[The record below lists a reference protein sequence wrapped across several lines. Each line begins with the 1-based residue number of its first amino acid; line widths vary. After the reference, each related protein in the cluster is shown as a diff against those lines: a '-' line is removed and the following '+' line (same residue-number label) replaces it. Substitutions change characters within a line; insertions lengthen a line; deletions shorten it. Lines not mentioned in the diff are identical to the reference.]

1 MGGIY
6 ALLAVGFALIFS
18 VLKFSN
24 FAHGSSMMLC
34 AYIGYFI
41 SHYLRTNLVFTI
53 LLTGLAGGCIG
64 LLTERVA
71 FRRLRRKNASSL
83 LYFVSSFTLGM
94 LITQV
99 ASSAFALR
107 YYSYP
112 DFFGVPYINIGSYTV
127 RTVYIAMLAVA
138 VVLLSI
144 VTFFLYGTRLGIA
157 IRALAQDIKTAGL
170 MGLNVNM
177 MVALSFFVAYFIGGV
192 GVGVAGVMSLLIAI
206 PTTKLR
212 RDYCGIAS
220 IGFSNAIIALLTNL
234 TAVTG
239 GADGLSRIPKRTT
252 LELVWISVAV
262 IIMLVY
268 SFKRSRYGRQ
278 CMAIKTDELAAKAMG
293 INASRMKILVFV
305 IGSCIAA
312 YAGVLYGYFCT
323 YVSPKDFGT
332 NITIQWMIMVFF
344 GGVGSLTG
352 SVLAC
357 VVLYTLTQLLRTA
370 ASFRII
376 LYSIIVLIIIN
387 YRPQG
392 LLGTYEFSLT
402 GTIRKCRELAGR
414 IGLSKAGKG

>member
-1 MGGIY
+1 MSRFMY
-6 ALLAVGFALIFS
+6 S
-18 VLKFSN
+18 
-24 FAHGSSMMLC
+24 MLC
-34 AYIGYFI
+34 DVGITLIGVVSIYMM
-41 SHYLRTNLVFTI
+41 TG
-53 LLTGLAGGCIG
+53 LTGLFSIGQAAFMGVGAYVSG
-64 LLTERVA
+64 LLG
-71 FRRLRRKNASSL
+71 KN
-83 LYFVSSFTLGM
+83 LGWCM
-94 LITQV
+94 F
-99 ASSAFALR
+99 SSAL
-107 YYSYP
+107 
-112 DFFGVPYINIGSYTV
+112 
-127 RTVYIAMLAVA
+127 
-138 VVLLSI
+138 
-144 VTFFLYGTRLGIA
+144 
-157 IRALAQDIKTAGL
+157 
-170 MGLNVNM
+170 
-177 MVALSFFVAYFIGGV
+177 V